1 MWGYPYAEDEDEECT
16 DYEIYATLNSLKN
29 IALSDGGKIEVKYE
43 RNYGRKGIVGGIRL
57 KSLVFSNE
65 LNGRSDTISYGY
77 PRVGVSVYKPLSN
90 VVSISYPECTDWIEY
105 SRVIQEGYPVI
116 NMGNNGLYYS
126 CVTETISGRGS
137 TVYSYQVSPPTS
149 VNESDYPYWENGLL
163 REKAVYDTCL
173 LYTSPSPRDRG

>member
-29 IALSDGGKIEVKYE
+29 IVLSDGGKIEVKYE

-77 PRVGVSVYKPLSN
+77 PSRR
-90 VVSISYPECTDWIEY
+90 EC
-105 SRVIQEGYPVI
+105 V
-116 NMGNNGLYYS
+116 
-126 CVTETISGRGS
+126 
-137 TVYSYQVSPPTS
+137 
-149 VNESDYPYWENGLL
+149 
-163 REKAVYDTCL
+163 
-173 LYTSPSPRDRG
+173 